1 MGNNKGRIKKI
12 AIVISGL
19 FFLFT
24 SAFAQQMELNDPQ
37 IISVVETV
45 NRIGEKYDK
54 IALDKSSD
62 KKVKKFAQAM
72 VDSHTDLFNQ
82 TLALEEELIL
92 STQTNVITRSLL
104 KHESENVKLLLSRE
118 QEKFNIT
125 YVDNVVNLHEEAVSV
140 LKDILIPQARNK
152 KLKKFLAK
160 ISPLWEQNLKAAKKM
175 QGEISK

>member
-54 IALDKSSD
+54 IALDKSYD

-104 KHESENVKLLLSRE
+104 K
-118 QEKFNIT
+118 
-125 YVDNVVNLHEEAVSV
+125 
-140 LKDILIPQARNK
+140 
-152 KLKKFLAK
+152 
-160 ISPLWEQNLKAAKKM
+160 
-175 QGEISK
+175 